1 MADSYEKASPM
12 TNSINTN
19 VGALVALENL
29 NATNSALQTTQNR
42 ISTGLK
48 VASATDNGATWAVA
62 QNERATVTA
71 LGSVQDSLNRGIST
85 VDVAVSAG
93 QTISDLLNQMKAK
106 ALAATDT
113 SATTSDIS
121 NYANDFV
128 ALRNQIAKIVSTSDF
143 NGINM
148 LKTSGSSVYALAS
161 ASGSIKVTVSAANF
175 GLGNS
180 GGALATVTAGST
192 FTTHGTASA
201 VLAAVNTAITAVN
214 AAVAKLGT
222 GVNALQS
229 QLSFVQ
235 SQSDTLTTGI
245 GNLVDADVAK
255 ESANLTALQ
264 TKQQLGVQALSI
276 ANSSHS
282 TLLSLFQG

>member
-1 MADSYEKASPM
+1 MEAAPM
-12 TNSINTN
+12 TMNSVVTN
-19 VGALVALENL
+19 AGALVALENL
-29 NATNSALQTTQNR
+29 SATNSQLTQTETR

-48 VASATDNGATWAVA
+48 VSSATDNGATWAVA
-62 QNERATVTA
+62 QNERSTI
-71 LGSVQDSLNRGIST
+71 LSLSSVQDSLNRGIST

-106 ALAATDT
+106 ALAASDPSS
-113 SATTSDIS
+113 SATDIT
-121 NYANDFV
+121 NYANDYV

-143 NGINM
+143 NGVNM
-148 LKTSGSSVYALAS
+148 LKTNGASIFALAS
-161 ASGSIKVTVSAANF
+161 ASGAVKVTVAAENF

-180 GGALATVTAGST
+180 GGALATITAGST
-192 FTTHGTASA
+192 FTTNGTASA

-222 GVNALQS
+222 GANSLQTE
-229 QLSFVQ
+229 LSFVQ
-235 SQSDTLTTGI
+235 SQSDTLTTGV

-264 TKQQLGVQALSI
+264 TKQQLGVQSLSI
-276 ANSSHS
+276 ANQAPQA
-282 TLLSLFQG
+282 LLSLFQS

>member
-1 MADSYEKASPM
+1 M

-19 VGALVALENL
+19 VGAMVALENL
-29 NATNSALQTTQNR
+29 NATNSSLQVTQNR

-48 VASATDNGATWAVA
+48 VSSATDNGATWAVA
-62 QNERATVTA
+62 QNERATVNA

-106 ALAATDT
+106 ALAATDN

-121 NYANDFV
+121 NYANDFT
-128 ALRNQIAKIVSTSDF
+128 ALRNQIGKIVSTSDF
-143 NGINM
+143 NGVNM
-148 LKTSGSSVYALAS
+148 IKTSGSSVFALAS
-161 ASGSIKVTVSAANF
+161 ASGSIKVTVAAANF

-180 GGALATVTAGST
+180 GGALATVTAGAN
-192 FTTHGTASA
+192 FTSHATASA

-276 ANSSHS
+276 ANSSNS
-282 TLLSLFQG
+282 VLLSLFQG

>member
-1 MADSYEKASPM
+1 MSL
-12 TNSINTN
+12 NSVNTN
-19 VGALVALENL
+19 AGAIVALEAL
-29 NATNSALQTTQNR
+29 NATNSALNTTQNQ

-62 QNERATVTA
+62 QNERSTIGA

-106 ALAATDT
+106 ALAATDATAT
-113 SATTSDIS
+113 SSDIT
-121 NYANDFV
+121 NYANDFN
-128 ALRNQIAKIVSTSDF
+128 ALRDQIGKIVSTSDF
-143 NGINM
+143 NGANM
-148 LKTSGSSVYALAS
+148 VKSGGVSVQALAS
-161 ASGSIKVTVSAANF
+161 ADGSIKVTVAAANLA
-175 GLGNS
+175 LGSS
-180 GGALATVTAGST
+180 GGALSNITTST
-192 FTTHGTASA
+192 TFSSAGTASTT
-201 VLAAVNTAITAVN
+201 LALVTSSITAVN

-229 QLSFVQ
+229 ELSFVQ
-235 SQSDTLTTGI
+235 SQSDTLTTGV

-264 TKQQLGVQALSI
+264 TKQQLGAQALSI
-276 ANSSHS
+276 ANSSSSH
-282 TLLSLFQG
+282 LLSLFQG

>member
-1 MADSYEKASPM
+1 VS
-12 TNSINTN
+12 NSINTN
-19 VGALVALENL
+19 ASALLALEAL
-29 NATNSALQTTQNR
+29 NSTNSQLTQTQNE

-62 QNERATVTA
+62 QNERSTIGA
-71 LGSVQDSLNRGIST
+71 LSSVQDSLNRGIST

-106 ALAATDT
+106 ALAASDPSS
-113 SATTSDIS
+113 SATDIT
-121 NYANDFV
+121 NYANDYV

-143 NGINM
+143 NGVNM
-148 LKTSGSSVYALAS
+148 LKTGGANIYALAS
-161 ASGSIKVTVSAANF
+161 ASGAVKVTVAAENF

-180 GGALATVTAGST
+180 GGALATITAGST
-192 FTTHGTASA
+192 FTTNGTASA

-222 GVNALQS
+222 GANSLQTE
-229 QLSFVQ
+229 LSFVQ
-235 SQSDTLTTGI
+235 SQSDTLTTGV

-264 TKQQLGVQALSI
+264 TKQQLGVQSLSI
-276 ANSSHS
+276 ANQAPQA
-282 TLLSLFQG
+282 LLSLFQS

>member
-1 MADSYEKASPM
+1 MS
-12 TNSINTN
+12 NSINTN
-19 VGALVALENL
+19 ASALLALEAL
-29 NATNSALQTTQNR
+29 NSTNSQLTQTQNE

-62 QNERATVTA
+62 QNERSTIGA
-71 LGSVQDSLNRGIST
+71 LSSVQDSLNRGIST

-106 ALAATDT
+106 ALAASDPSS
-113 SATTSDIS
+113 SATDIT
-121 NYANDFV
+121 NYANDYV

-143 NGINM
+143 NGVNM
-148 LKTSGSSVYALAS
+148 LKTGGANIYALAS
-161 ASGSIKVTVSAANF
+161 ASGAVKVTVAAENF

-180 GGALATVTAGST
+180 GGALATITAGST
-192 FTTHGTASA
+192 FTTNGTASA

-222 GVNALQS
+222 GVNALNS

-235 SQSDTLTTGI
+235 SQSDTLTTGV
-245 GNLVDADVAK
+245 GNLVDADVAR

-276 ANSSHS
+276 ANSRNSV
-282 TLLSLFQG
+282 LLSLFQS

>member
-1 MADSYEKASPM
+1 MSL
-12 TNSINTN
+12 NSVNTN
-19 VGALVALENL
+19 AGALVALESL
-29 NATNSALQTTQNR
+29 DATNSQLTTTQNR

-62 QNERATVTA
+62 QNIRSTVGA
-71 LGSVQDSLNRGIST
+71 LGSVTDSLNRGIS
-85 VDVAVSAG
+85 VADVAVSAG

-113 SATTSDIS
+113 SATSTDIT

-143 NGINM
+143 NGVNM
-148 LKTSGSSVYALAS
+148 IKTSGSSVMALAS
-161 ASGSIKVTVSAANF
+161 ASGSVKVTVAAVNL
-175 GLGNS
+175 GLG
-180 GGALATVTAGST
+180 GGTVTVTAAAT
-192 FTTHGTASA
+192 FTTNTTAAA
-201 VLAAVNTAITAVN
+201 VLALVNTSITNVN

-222 GVNALQS
+222 GVNALNS

-264 TKQQLGVQALSI
+264 TKQQLGAQALSI
-276 ANSSHS
+276 ANSSS
-282 TLLSLFQG
+282 SILLSLFHG